1 MAGRGGP
8 AGPAVLLDHQR
19 GAAEPDGLPRRLGSV
34 LRDRQRRAESRPR
47 RSIRRQA
54 TLMTSTTPG
63 HPLVRAYLG
72 ELATALAALPPNR
85 ANELMD
91 QITTHLE
98 DTLPPGAEE
107 QEVAEVLRR
116 LGQPADLAAE
126 AAGRGGPRRRR
137 KLGPPWLPWS
147 VSALIAVV
155 VLGAGYLIAI
165 ESAPALQ
172 PAGASIWWYPL
183 DVRRGVWISEP
194 TGESVISTPI
204 RSGQMQGFVVTI
216 RNPSDWTQTVLGP
229 AAGFVTPGGP
239 VGIQIAVAGY
249 NRNIDE
255 GGMTINGLSFASPG
269 SIPPHQIR
277 ALRVLWRTTIC
288 QEQGA
293 SMLVNRLDLRV
304 RVGGITRTEV
314 VTLDDYWTLSGASAP
329 GVCS

>member
-1 MAGRGGP
+1 
-8 AGPAVLLDHQR
+8 
-19 GAAEPDGLPRRLGSV
+19 
-34 LRDRQRRAESRPR
+34 
-47 RSIRRQA
+47 
-54 TLMTSTTPG
+54 MTSTTPG

-137 KLGPPWLPWS
+137 KLGPPWLPLS

-155 VLGAGYLIAI
+155 VLGAGYLIAV

-172 PAGASIWWYPL
+172 PAGSSIWWYPI
-183 DVRRGVWISEP
+183 DRSRGVWTNEP
-194 TGESVISTPI
+194 TGESVSSVPI
-204 RSGQMQGFVVTI
+204 RSGQMQGFVVTVI
-216 RNPSDWTQTVLGP
+216 NNSDWTQTILGP
-229 AAGFVTPGGP
+229 AADYVTPGGLSD
-239 VGIQIAVAGY
+239 IQIAVTRY
-249 NRNIDE
+249 NRDIE
-255 GGMTINGLSFASPG
+255 RGGLTFDGVTFTTPG

-277 ALRVLWRTTIC
+277 AVRVLWRSTTC
-288 QEQGA
+288 YDKGT
-293 SMLVNRLDLRV
+293 SGLTDLLTLAV
-304 RVGGITRTEV
+304 RVGGITRTEA
-314 VTLDDYWTLSGASAP
+314 VTMDGWWRLTGPSSPPNAHNEC
-329 GVCS
+329 V

>member
-126 AAGRGGPRRRR
+126 AAQPVGRVPHRRRF
-137 KLGPPWLPWS
+137 S
-147 VSALIAVV
+147 VRRLRWRGWTLIA
-155 VLGAGYLIAI
+155 LCIALLAGAGDLIAL
-165 ESAPALQ
+165 ETAPTLEG
-172 PAGASIWWYPL
+172 PGGSIWWYSQ
-183 DVRRGVWISEP
+183 DR
-194 TGESVISTPI
+194 
-204 RSGQMQGFVVTI
+204 
-216 RNPSDWTQTVLGP
+216 
-229 AAGFVTPGGP
+229 
-239 VGIQIAVAGY
+239 
-249 NRNIDE
+249 
-255 GGMTINGLSFASPG
+255 
-269 SIPPHQIR
+269 
-277 ALRVLWRTTIC
+277 
-288 QEQGA
+288 
-293 SMLVNRLDLRV
+293 
-304 RVGGITRTEV
+304 
-314 VTLDDYWTLSGASAP
+314 
-329 GVCS
+329 